1 MNEQD
6 LTRLHWG
13 IDIGGTTII
22 LGYRRDGQFFRTAVL
37 NTEREQDPRRI
48 LRKVS
53 SAILDTDP
61 SPRTAG
67 AGIAGLVKV
76 NEGVLVS
83 SPNLPGWRDFPVAGV
98 LSEALNCPVAVDN
111 DSNAFAIGAVGTGS
125 IPGRGLWLMLTLGT
139 GIGGT
144 IISDGNIL
152 YGTGFAGEVGH
163 MSVEAFGESCP
174 CGSKGCWEQYAA
186 AAALVRYYS
195 RSSGGRPREPRE
207 IFEMASAGDGNALG
221 AFEEFGTW
229 LGVGMV
235 NLYNCFSPH
244 GVFLAGGLTGASAH
258 FLPRA
263 ESVFRNRCG
272 HLWTVKVL
280 PSSSDAGAEGAAIMG
295 EERS

>member
-1 MNEQD
+1 MNEQYP
-6 LTRLHWG
+6 TRLHWG

-22 LGYRRDGQFFRTAVL
+22 LGYRRNGKFFRTGVL

-48 LRKVS
+48 MEKVS
-53 SAILDTDP
+53 SEVLEFDP

-67 AGIAGLVKV
+67 VGIAGLVKV
-76 NEGVLVS
+76 SRGVLVS
-83 SPNLPGWRDFPVAGV
+83 SPNLPGWRNFPVGSV
-98 LSEALNCPVAVDN
+98 LSEALGCPVAVDN

-125 IPGRGLWLMLTLGT
+125 IPGHGLWLMVTLGT

-144 IISDGNIL
+144 IISEGNIL
-152 YGTGFAGEVGH
+152 YGTGFAGEFGH

-174 CGSKGCWEQYAA
+174 CGSRGCWERYAA
-186 AAALVRYYS
+186 AGALSRYYS
-195 RSSGGRPREPRE
+195 RSGGDGPLEPRK
-207 IFEMASAGDGNALG
+207 IFELASAGDGNAQG
-221 AFEEFGTW
+221 AFEEFGSW
-229 LGVGMV
+229 LGAGLV

-244 GVFLAGGLTGASAH
+244 GLFLAGGLMGASSH

-263 ESVFRNRCG
+263 ESEFRKRCG
-272 HLWTVKVL
+272 HEWTVEVL